1 MTEINVSDLCAI
13 APQLHAGDR
22 VLLSGT
28 VYTARDAAH
37 KRLFELLDRGEAL
50 PFELRGAV
58 IYYTG
63 PTPAHDG
70 RPVGSCGPTTSVR
83 MDKFTPRLLDLGL
96 AGIIGKGERGQAV
109 CSSIEK
115 NRAVYFSA
123 VGGAGAL
130 MANAV
135 VTAEEIAFHDLG
147 CESIKRLTVK
157 DLPLTVAIDCTGGN
171 IYHTG
176 RASYRREL

>member
-1 MTEINVSDLCAI
+1 MIELNVSELHEK
-13 APQLHAGDR
+13 APELRAGDR

-37 KRLFELLDRGEAL
+37 KRLFELLDAGADL
-50 PFELRGAV
+50 PFDIKGSV

-70 RPVGSCGPTTSVR
+70 RPVGSCGPTTSIR

-96 AGIIGKGERGQAV
+96 AGIIGKGERGQEV
-109 CSSIEK
+109 CDSIVK

-135 VTAEEIAFHDLG
+135 AAAEEIAFPELG
-147 CESIKRLTVK
+147 CESIKRLSVK
-157 DLPLTVAIDCTGGN
+157 ALPLTVAIDCAGGN
-171 IYHTG
+171 IFRDEKTK
-176 RASYRREL
+176 YRQIR

>member
-1 MTEINVSDLCAI
+1 MIELHVSELRAR
-13 APQLHAGDR
+13 AAELRAGDR

-28 VYTARDAAH
+28 VYTSRDAAH

-50 PFELRGAV
+50 PFDLAGAV

-63 PTPAHDG
+63 PTPAQNG
-70 RPVGSCGPTTSVR
+70 RPVGSCGPTTSIR

-109 CSSIEK
+109 CDSIVK

-135 VTAEEIAFHDLG
+135 VSAEEIAFHELG
-147 CESIKRLTVK
+147 CESVKRLTV
-157 DLPLTVAIDCTGGN
+157 
-171 IYHTG
+171 
-176 RASYRREL
+176 